1 MSHDPAGSHANSGA
15 VLFDV
20 DGTLVDTNYF
30 HVFAWVAAFQSVGHP
45 VDSVAV
51 HRAIGMGAPQL
62 IERLIGPD
70 DARRVGE
77 QAHDEHRRRYR
88 ETFGHMRRFD
98 GAAELIRAVAPRAAA
113 VLATSANEEE
123 VSALLRA
130 LDVDDAIAAVT
141 GGDDVKAAKPDP
153 DVVAVAL
160 EKAAVPADRAV
171 FVGDT
176 VWDVEA
182 AGKAGLPC
190 VAVLTGGICREALR
204 EAGAVA
210 VYADVAELLAGIDD
224 SPLAAVLAPRN
235 ER

>member
-1 MSHDPAGSHANSGA
+1 MSHDPASPRPKEGA

-20 DGTLVDTNYF
+20 DGTLVDTNYL

-45 VDSVAV
+45 VDSVAI
-51 HRAIGMGAPQL
+51 HQAIGMGGGQL
-62 IERLIGPD
+62 IERLIGPEA
-70 DARRVGE
+70 ARQVGE
-77 QAHDEHRRRYR
+77 RAHDEHRRRYR
-88 ETFGHMRRFD
+88 ETFGHLRRFEE
-98 GAAELIRAVAPRAAA
+98 AAELLRAVARQAVV

-123 VSALLRA
+123 VSALRRA
-130 LDVDDAIAAVT
+130 LDAEDAITAVT
-141 GGDDVKAAKPDP
+141 GGDDVGAAKPDP

-160 EKAAVPADRAV
+160 EKAAVPPDRAV

-204 EAGAVA
+204 DAGAVA
-210 VYADVAELLAGIDD
+210 VYADVAELLAAIDD
-224 SPLAAVLAPRN
+224 SPLAAVFAPAPRP
-235 ER
+235 